1 MDWQQIVGFYH
12 VATLGSF
19 TRAAE
24 ATFRTQSALSQQIK
38 SLEEELDCRLL
49 ERIGKRKLRLTVAGE
64 TFLNFAR
71 ETLKRHEHLV
81 EELHELKGTPKGRL
95 RIAAPFTTLYHLLP
109 VPIREYTEQFPQ
121 VELKMLDRPQQDVFA
136 LVRSGDVD
144 LGLALESEVPAEL
157 AVLRWQAVE
166 TVLMVPS
173 DHPLAAAVSVTL
185 EQVAACPLIL
195 PPRES
200 KLSSRKLLEERLRE
214 LGAKYH
220 VILESSNVELSSLY
234 VEMGLGISFATVVR
248 DLPALRQRRLKFIPV
263 AGLPESDHIAVVMRK
278 DKTLP
283 SYKKSFLD
291 ILFREPPR
299 GSCTQSRRLP
309 KVRRA
314 RPPGV
319 AEEGTQDSR
328 F

>member
-1 MDWQQIVGFYH
+1 MDWQQMIGFYH

-38 SLEEELDCRLL
+38 ALEEELGCQLL
-49 ERIGKRKLRLTVAGE
+49 ERIGKRRLRLTAAGE
-64 TFLNFAR
+64 MFLRFAR
-71 ETLKRHEHLV
+71 ETLKRHEHLID
-81 EELHELKGTPKGRL
+81 ELHELRGAPKGRL

-109 VPIREYTEQFPQ
+109 GPIREYTARFPH
-121 VELKMLDRPQQDVFA
+121 VELKMLDRPQQGVFE

-144 LGLALESEVPAEL
+144 FGLALESEVPGDL
-157 AVLRWQAVE
+157 ATLPWKGVE
-166 TVLMVPS
+166 TVVMVPL
-173 DHPLAAAVSVTL
+173 DHHLAAAASVTL

-200 KLSSRKLLEERLRE
+200 KLSSRKILEARLRE
-214 LGAKYH
+214 LGAECRI
-220 VILESSNVELSSLY
+220 ILESSNVELSSLY

-248 DLPALRQRRLKFIPV
+248 DLPALRERRLKFIPV
-263 AGLPESDHIAVVMRK
+263 VGLPASDNIAVVMRR

-291 ILFREPPR
+291 ILFREPP
-299 GSCTQSRRLP
+299 
-309 KVRRA
+309 A
-314 RPPGV
+314 
-319 AEEGTQDSR
+319 AEPHL
-328 F
+328 